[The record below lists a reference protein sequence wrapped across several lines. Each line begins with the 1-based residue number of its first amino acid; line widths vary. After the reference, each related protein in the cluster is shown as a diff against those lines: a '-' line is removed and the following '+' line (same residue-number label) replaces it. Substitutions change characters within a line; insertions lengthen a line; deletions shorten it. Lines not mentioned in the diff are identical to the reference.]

1 MPTVEFNDINHSGLT
16 AQITFNSWTG
26 GSSSLGSHT
35 IPYVYSSQYPYGTYN
50 FNYSPWNQDC
60 SILVPPPC
68 DINISRPRINYYFCV
83 PYSGGSVFLQSG
95 STIIFNDFEVPI
107 NASGGFNASNT
118 DLIRFYV
125 NPNPDN
131 LSTEYRI
138 MYVLNETLN
147 TYLVYYTGYS
157 WDYSFYNDLI
167 FFPESNYVYSIRY
180 YTLPVSGQI
189 DVVQISGCP
198 NRVFTYSVSNA
209 DNASSIYWTVPAGA
223 TIISGQGTISISVS
237 YPGTIINSEVT
248 ISTYNSCGLPGI
260 VKTVIVRL
268 ASCPGP

>member
-16 AQITFNSWTG
+16 AQVTFNPWTG

-68 DINISRPRINYYFCV
+68 DVNIYKPRINYYFCV
-83 PYSGGSVFLQSG
+83 PYSGGDVYLQSG
-95 STIIFNDFEVPI
+95 STIIFNYSVPI

-118 DLIRFYV
+118 TRIRFFV
-125 NPNPDN
+125 DPNPDD

-147 TYLVYYTGYS
+147 TYLYYYTGYS
-157 WDYSFYNDLI
+157 WDYTFSGLD
-167 FFPESNYVYSIRY
+167 FFPESNYVYSLRY
-180 YTLPVSGQI
+180 YTLPTPGNI
-189 DVVQISGCP
+189 DIQNISGCP
-198 NRVFTYSVSNA
+198 NRVYSYSVSSSINT
-209 DNASSIYWTVPAGA
+209 SSIYWTIPSQG
-223 TIISGQGTISISVS
+223 TIISGQGTISILVS
-237 YPGTIINSEVT
+237 YPTSVINGVVT
-248 ISTYNSCGLPGI
+248 LTTYNSCGLPGLIKTSI
-260 VKTVIVRL
+260 VQL
-268 ASCPGP
+268 PACPGP